1 MAALSG
7 LIRLYQIKG
16 MFLEDQLAVWV
27 TLAEERSIGKATIS
41 VLRQLRRTTTTSV
54 VEASTEIWHQMM

>member
-16 MFLEDQLAVWV
+16 MFLEDQLAVRV
-27 TLAEERSIGKATIS
+27 TLAEERSVGKATIS
-41 VLRQLRRTTTTSV
+41 VLMQLRRAATTSV
-54 VEASTEIWHQMM
+54 VKTSTEIGHQMM